1 MVTDLDSSSLNSYEE
16 DVDYGSKL
24 EQLEL
29 SNPLDSSHVEGA
41 VVLQRAEQGETC
53 PTFGNICISN
63 GSDIHFGNKTFYQGP
78 VTIKQFVLTDAEK
91 LKKISE
97 TEISPSD
104 VEKFSQVD
112 LDGGIVNPSFER
124 ESSNNDEVGNT
135 GGTSEAV
142 ERTSSR
148 NRYLKGLYLQKLL
161 NNYKTLSVSI
171 CFFLVILSL
180 FALILTQLLK
190 SPEALIVKHDE
201 DSSKHVDSEDSHNT
215 PIEGPIDPTKIKP
228 LVLKMVSRWE
238 WLAQPPTQPTTPLK
252 TPVPYVIISHTA
264 TETCLSQ
271 AQCVFQVRYIQTFHI
286 ESRGWFDIGYN
297 FLVGGD
303 AEVYI
308 GRGWEKEGSHTLG
321 YNKYSIGISFIGTFI
336 DNLPTKNQLVA
347 CKRLIQRGVEL
358 GYIKKDYKLLGAR
371 QLQTTQSPGTKLF
384 EEIKKWPHWTE
395 EP

>member
-16 DVDYGSKL
+16 DVDCGSKS

-148 NRYLKGLYLQKLL
+148 SRYLK
-161 NNYKTLSVSI
+161 
-171 CFFLVILSL
+171 
-180 FALILTQLLK
+180 
-190 SPEALIVKHDE
+190 
-201 DSSKHVDSEDSHNT
+201 
-215 PIEGPIDPTKIKP
+215 DPTKIKP

-347 CKRLIQRGVEL
+347 CKRLIQKGVEL